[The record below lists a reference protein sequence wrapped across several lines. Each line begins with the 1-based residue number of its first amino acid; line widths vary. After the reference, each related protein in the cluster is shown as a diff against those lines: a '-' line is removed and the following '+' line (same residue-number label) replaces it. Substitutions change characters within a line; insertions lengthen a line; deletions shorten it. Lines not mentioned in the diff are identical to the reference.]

1 MKKIKMELLTKKL
14 ENFWAKFFS
23 VANVYEI
30 NHIWELRKLNQM
42 KNDRRSCERDLYNC
56 VREDWKIFRIQGD
69 LNPWPRD
76 IVAKL

>member
-30 NHIWELRKLNQM
+30 NHI
-42 KNDRRSCERDLYNC
+42 
-56 VREDWKIFRIQGD
+56 
-69 LNPWPRD
+69 
-76 IVAKL
+76 